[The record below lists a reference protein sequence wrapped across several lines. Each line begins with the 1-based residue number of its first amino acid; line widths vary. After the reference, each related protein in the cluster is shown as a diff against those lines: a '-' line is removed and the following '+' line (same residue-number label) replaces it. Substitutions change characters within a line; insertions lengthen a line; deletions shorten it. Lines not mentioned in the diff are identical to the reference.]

1 MTDIKPLAEK
11 IEIIPRKKIKDN
23 RGWFL
28 KVITGKEKGLPSYT
42 GEIYTVYSEN
52 GASRGG
58 HYHIQATEW
67 FTLLQGKAKL
77 ELYDILSNERL
88 TFELDID
95 DPCTIRVTP
104 NVAHRFDAINNANFL
119 IMAYTDKLYK
129 PEDTILF
136 EIL

>member
-1 MTDIKPLAEK
+1 MTDIKPLAER
-11 IEIIPRKKIKDN
+11 IEIIPRKKIEDN

-88 TFELDID
+88 TIKLDID
-95 DPCTIRVTP
+95 DPYTIRVPP

-119 IMAYTDKLYK
+119 IMAYTDFLYN
-129 PEDTILF
+129 PSDTIIQNF
-136 EIL
+136 I